1 MTAGYD
7 PGDPAVHDA
16 TAPPQDPSDTGR
28 LGPRPPRF
36 GPSPGPSTGS
46 YPTVPPAGP
55 YGPGPGSPA
64 APRTGPIPVPG
75 FAPQGPPGPPG
86 AGRPAPPSAP
96 RRGGRLGVVAFILA
110 LLLLPVVGVQ
120 AAMIM
125 NLSSRLDASQRNA
138 ASARGDTDSRLKGL
152 ESRTGDLEKHSI
164 DPQAVA
170 HDSLPSVFRV
180 VAGNSL
186 GTAFAVGRESPDG
199 TDLVTNFHVAL
210 EHQDQRFPAKIT
222 RVDPVADLALLH
234 STEKFPRL
242 AAATTP
248 GQPGQPVVVVG
259 APLGLESTV
268 TSGVISATR
277 TDPTSGQQ
285 VLQFDAPINP
295 GNSGGPVINAQRQ
308 VVGIATSQFA
318 GAAGIGFAIPI
329 QVACQSL
336 GVC

>member
-1 MTAGYD
+1 AERGTGLVQWASAAGTARRPTGRSGDREDVVNLSGSGTTAPAANRYRRPCRPRADQAGSIGVRGGVVRPHYGGAHTEEGPAAMTAGYD

-138 ASARGDTDSRLKGL
+138 ASAR
-152 ESRTGDLEKHSI
+152 
-164 DPQAVA
+164 
-170 HDSLPSVFRV
+170 
-180 VAGNSL
+180 
-186 GTAFAVGRESPDG
+186 
-199 TDLVTNFHVAL
+199 
-210 EHQDQRFPAKIT
+210 
-222 RVDPVADLALLH
+222 
-234 STEKFPRL
+234 
-242 AAATTP
+242 
-248 GQPGQPVVVVG
+248 
-259 APLGLESTV
+259 
-268 TSGVISATR
+268 
-277 TDPTSGQQ
+277 
-285 VLQFDAPINP
+285 
-295 GNSGGPVINAQRQ
+295 
-308 VVGIATSQFA
+308 
-318 GAAGIGFAIPI
+318 
-329 QVACQSL
+329 
-336 GVC
+336 